1 MLRAILITAAL
12 VVAQAGP
19 YAQQGRG
26 RGAARPATPRETT
39 ARVTVHDAD
48 GGSLD
53 GAQVTVSGDKS
64 GQFTTAGA
72 GLVIVPNLID
82 GTYRVR
88 AEKEGFVTLEREF
101 TVKAGTP
108 VSVDLVLNRRPPAP
122 PPPPPPVA
130 AHANRGASGPPVSLV
145 VADFIDRNFIGR
157 EPMKESIV
165 ACSSLET
172 VRVLQAR
179 EAIAAHAHADV
190 DELIYVVAG
199 EGSIRLGGETVGL
212 KPSSLVLVP
221 RGLSHQFERR
231 GKNPLIM
238 LSTLTGDPCAE
249 PTGSPSRQ
257 SK

>member
-1 MLRAILITAAL
+1 MLRAIVISAAL
-12 VVAQAGP
+12 VVAQAAP

-26 RGAARPATPRETT
+26 RGAAKAATPRETSVRVAVHDT
-39 ARVTVHDAD
+39 DGGNVDGVRVT
-48 GGSLD
+48 L
-53 GAQVTVSGDKS
+53 SGDSS

-72 GLVIVPNLID
+72 GLVIIPNLID

-101 TVKAGTP
+101 SVKAGAP
-108 VSVDLVLNRRPPAP
+108 AAVDLVLSRQPAAPP

-130 AHANRGASGPPVSLV
+130 APAERSPSGQPVSLV

-157 EPMKESIV
+157 EPIKESIV
-165 ACSSLET
+165 ACSALET
-172 VRVLQAR
+172 VRVLQTR
-179 EAIAAHAHADV
+179 DPIAAHAHADV

-199 EGSIRLGGETVGL
+199 EGSIRLGEEAVAL
-212 KPSSLVLVP
+212 KPSSLIVVP

-249 PTGSPSRQ
+249 PRGS
-257 SK
+257 K